1 MNCSISGEVPEEPV
15 VSKNSGLLFER
26 RLIER
31 HISDFGKCPITG
43 EPMTIDDVV
52 PVKTGK
58 VVKPRPVQAA
68 SIPGML
74 GMFQI
79 GASSDNMDFEA
90 VKTEP
95 TEESKV
101 VKAELDVDDDPL
113 GFLSSKE
120 HIEKFQRH
128 LTEYKQ
134 SLTAK
139 YFSGKTIFGGNI
151 YDVKMNIEGNTIWA
165 SRFSPYASY
174 LDPAAFKEFLRKDL
188 GGSSDDESTNGP
200 AETNSSRCSN

>member
-58 VVKPRPVQAA
+58 
-68 SIPGML
+68 
-74 GMFQI
+74 